1 MCKSTSLGPVQAET
15 AKVDITEDNSSSFIN
30 VHLPSM
36 TYLGAVVLL
45 VIMLVIG
52 WKWMS
57 SRRKK
62 SAHKQRVTELQLQN
76 VARNVADIPSS
87 VGAQRATLDRGDT
100 LRVSMQPSSR
110 IFKALEEPGF

>member
-45 VIMLVIG
+45 VILLVIG

-57 SRRKK
+57 SRRKR
-62 SAHKQRVTELQLQN
+62 SAHKQRVKELQLQN
-76 VARNVADIPSS
+76 MTRSVVDIPSS
-87 VGAQRATLDRGDT
+87 VEAQRANPDRGDT
-100 LRVSMQPSSR
+100 VRVSMQPASR
-110 IFKALEEPGF
+110 IFKALEEPIF